1 MLPTLLMPQALAP
14 PLSPYLLVEDVARRL
29 RCSCRTI
36 HELTRTCAIPHRRLP
51 GGRRCLFREDELE
64 AWEGGAQLEV
74 VELARGGRVVRPK
87 DA

>member
-1 MLPTLLMPQALAP
+1 MLLMLLMPQALAP
-14 PLSPYLLVEDVARRL
+14 ALSPYLLVEDVARRL
-29 RCSCRTI
+29 RCSRRTV

-64 AWEGGAQLEV
+64 ACEAGAPLEV

-87 DA
+87 AA